1 MNVKLLEK
9 PDGYTSRYYK
19 FTVGKTYKVRGT
31 YGSCYLILDDA
42 GDTAYVACSRFEIQE

>member
-1 MNVKLLEK
+1 MNVKLLGK

-31 YGSCYLILDDA
+31 YGSCYIILDDA
-42 GDTAYVACSRFEIQE
+42 GDTAYVACSRFEVQE